1 MSFTITNTSAT
12 AVIGFIDTLSS
23 TYGSFSVTGG
33 TFPLFSGGTITGSN
47 TEINNGKGSP
57 EGSILLFLQ
66 QGDAKITYTQNSVV
80 ISEDIYS
87 SGVIEIKSPIVLSS
101 DVISL
106 EVEDVEATPT
116 PTNTPSVTPTKTITP
131 TPSVTPTETITP
143 TPTETPTPTPTPS
156 STP

>member
-66 QGDAKITYTQNSVV
+66 KGDAKIKYTKNSVV
-80 ISEDIYS
+80 VSENIYS
-87 SGVIEIKSPIVLSS
+87 SSVVEIKGSIILPS

-106 EVEDVEATPT
+106 EVKDVEPTPT